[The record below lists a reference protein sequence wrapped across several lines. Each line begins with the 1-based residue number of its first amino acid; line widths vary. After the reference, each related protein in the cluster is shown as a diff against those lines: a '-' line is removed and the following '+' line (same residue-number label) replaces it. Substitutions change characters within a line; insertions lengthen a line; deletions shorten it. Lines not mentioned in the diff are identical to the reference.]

1 MSADPAAV
9 ASHGPSAI
17 PSTTVTRLAEKQRL
31 DRGLLDALLDEI
43 HIGHVGVV
51 LEDGGPLVV
60 PTAVAR
66 DGDRLLIHGSTGSPW
81 LRRAAAGAA
90 MSISVT
96 AYDGL
101 VFARSA
107 FESSIHYR
115 SAVLFGVC
123 TAVVEPAAKERA
135 LDLLTEALLPGRVGE
150 LRRPTA
156 KEVAATQVLSLAIET
171 SPVPSWS
178 LKVSAGWP
186 DDPDSDVEGPT
197 WAGVV
202 PARIVYDPPRA
213 TPDLR
218 SGIAVPAS
226 VIALTHTQD

>member
-1 MSADPAAV
+1 MTV
-9 ASHGPSAI
+9 T
-17 PSTTVTRLAEKQRL
+17 PSTAVTRLVEKQRT
-31 DRGLLDALLDEI
+31 DRALLDALLDEI

-51 LEDGGPLVV
+51 LDDGGPLVV

-66 DGDRLLIHGSTGSPW
+66 DGDQLLIHGSTGSPW
-81 LRRAAAGAA
+81 MRRAASGAPV
-90 MSISVT
+90 SISVT

-115 SAVLFGVC
+115 SAVLFGAC
-123 TAVVEPAAKERA
+123 TLIVEPAAKERS
-135 LDLLTEALLPGRVGE
+135 LDLLTEALLPGRVSE

-156 KEVAATQVLSLAIET
+156 KELAATQVLALEIRT

-178 LKVSAGWP
+178 LKVGDGWP
-186 DDPDSDVEGPT
+186 DDPESDVEGPA

-202 PARIVYDPPRA
+202 PARIVYDAPRA

-218 SGIAVPAS
+218 PGIDVPAS
-226 VIALTHTQD
+226 AIALSTISDSGVGPQ